1 MGLMYEWWS
10 CQSIMTYVPCKYMQ
24 EIKLQVLITKNLIH
38 YQTISNTNMY
48 MKSFCTLTK
57 IPFIHQLQSQ
67 KWLKNIKAPIHQK
80 PRAVKG
86 KFQFV
91 PPTEILTTGS
101 FVTGTCIKPN
111 ITVDLVVVIPQVNVL
126 YNYFYSHLCVHM
138 EDLNFFYY
146 I

>member
-1 MGLMYEWWS
+1 M
-10 CQSIMTYVPCKYMQ
+10 
-24 EIKLQVLITKNLIH
+24 
-38 YQTISNTNMY
+38 
-48 MKSFCTLTK
+48 
-57 IPFIHQLQSQ
+57 QSQ

-91 PPTEILTTGS
+91 PPAEILTTGS

-126 YNYFYSHLCVHM
+126 YNYFYSHLCLHM
-138 EDLNFFYY
+138 EDLNFLKLHLDWKLVLKT
-146 I
+146 